1 MTNTNSV
8 RPPAAVA
15 AVARRALELRR
26 KHGRGGTLIGV
37 RRAVQL
43 AHRQPVS
50 RETLRRMASF
60 FARHGP
66 DDRSDPTSAASIA
79 WGLWGGYEGRAW
91 VRSLT

>member
-1 MTNTNSV
+1 MTF
-8 RPPAAVA
+8 RAPPDVA
-15 AVARRALELRR
+15 RVARRALELRR
-26 KHGRGGTLIGV
+26 RYGRGGTLVGV

-43 AHRQPVS
+43 SHRQPLS
-50 RETLRRMASF
+50 IETIKRMRSF

-79 WGLWGGYEGRAW
+79 WGLWGGNEGRAW